1 MLLPLTVTE
10 PEPAVTYLMPAT
22 PEIGV
27 ETVYTYV
34 PFGSL
39 NIMMEP
45 VDVLVTPFSVMDHGV
60 PEDRPVSV
68 SVIV

>member
-22 PEIGV
+22 PEIVV

-39 NIMMEP
+39 NVIVEE
-45 VDVLVTPFSVMDHGV
+45 VKRLVNPASVTDQFV
-60 PEDRPVSV
+60 PDGRPVSV
-68 SVIV
+68 NVTA

>member
-10 PEPAVTYLMPAT
+10 PEPAVTYLTPVP

-27 ETVYTYV
+27 ETVYALV

-39 NIMMEP
+39 K
-45 VDVLVTPFSVMDHGV
+45 VML
-60 PEDRPVSV
+60 
-68 SVIV
+68 